1 MKRNTFLLI
10 LMMIMPLGMVA
21 QQPRAQ
27 HIRYVSKDGKYDN
40 DGTEWSKAKN
50 NVQDAINDLVDK
62 GLQGEVWVAQGTYS
76 PTESTEKSGGST
88 LYMSFKVPAGIVVR
102 GGFHGP
108 GTVPSGETLTVGKV
122 LNADG
127 TVNTAGT
134 SYTTG
139 TYPGESTLEDRVQVT
154 AQQTIHGET
163 INRDWTYKY
172 PTILT
177 GDLSTPAKFEWNTTK
192 KWWDASFYGN
202 CYHVVWFAMN
212 GFDENGRA
220 KPLDTNKGDAHVEGF
235 TIMNGNA
242 RNTEING
249 RFHNAYGGGVYMV
262 EGSRIENCR
271 ITNCEASR
279 DGGGVYMDGG
289 GVVKHCYIF
298 NNQALGVGVQN
309 GYGGGI
315 CLDANKSENLFGIY
329 RSVVFGN
336 VGRLGGGL
344 AVKVLEHNPGR
355 ATDIRYTPFAS
366 AVLVGNNT
374 ATTEGG
380 GVYTDGGGCMTNLTI
395 VRNQCN
401 GSGVINNG
409 VATGRS
415 GGLYCHNHAVVM
427 NSVMWGNEC
436 AANNHMQYAASQSSN
451 DEDLKVDMM
460 YCTLSYSDNT
470 DWTGT
475 AKSHVFSLS
484 EYNNADAMPS
494 GRVPNDNE
502 QFANF
507 LNPSS
512 QAGYCDELHLDDQQV
527 IFWRP
532 GANSALANNGI
543 ISLNL
548 NLDGKYPFTSIPS
561 DVLSNV
567 YNPRSTLGAYTRQFG
582 RMTPRITT
590 ENGETVYHFYVDP
603 NAPTYRTSISHGI
616 SWDEPARFLANVLY
630 TIDTTPEYIN
640 AKCVVHVKEGEVDNT
655 CSYVGGKN
663 VRDMTIGLRS
673 KHVTLLGGYPAAL
686 TGTEEE
692 QTNGGITLRRDPMSY
707 PTFIVGEITDD
718 YKMNVAHLV
727 SFDGCD
733 DVTFDGFQLRYANAS
748 DTKFNVSGHDGGAI
762 RFIHGATN
770 IRVRNVLIAGCTAD
784 RGAAIFAETGT
795 TASFENVIIHNN
807 EAANREGAIIYS
819 EGSAR
824 LSFTHCN
831 IMNNVGY
838 PVYLNGSTTQQS
850 FDNCIFFANLSENA
864 DNAYGNDATSV
875 ATIESKALPSF
886 RGNAAGVTVTN
897 CLFDNLTPALT
908 GAVVVRGTNHGR
920 LTYELNA
927 TGYPR
932 FINATHNAGV
942 SPAGD
947 ATFYGRATSFM
958 PHNNNPMVNTAKH
971 ADMST
976 PSSWG
981 TDITAYFTRTYGGLP
996 DIGAVENHAPTE
1008 EEKEEDENAYAGGQ
1022 QAMGNIVYV
1031 RTPED
1036 GGSDNNSGNSW
1047 DDALATVQKAI
1058 EVANVEGGIEYG
1070 EAESITHSFNAG
1082 ATLTSLQDML
1092 NAPNLRIRSVSRN
1105 TCYWTNTNNTIVGSN
1120 QTGNNTYFKFEPV
1133 EGTTDEFY
1141 IRASNGRYITGEI
1154 RQNTSMTLGSN
1165 GEKQRFQIAPRET
1178 GVSFY
1183 INNVSS
1189 SATTYYCANAYNNTT
1204 IQGWSPSD
1212 NNSAWIITTTADFSY
1227 DETIQKPIRDTNNK
1241 QVWVAEGVYTAL
1253 SSETTHALYGQVL
1266 DEGNVA
1272 GRKWNQ
1278 RFSIMLREGVNV
1290 YGGFDNEGYP
1300 GMKDRDPKLY
1310 PTTVQP
1316 GDPVGEMTPAE
1327 KNAWA
1332 SRGVTG
1338 EYPLEYRAMSDEC
1351 GSFGRVVVQE
1361 KDFELETTFDG
1372 FTIKNGYLNACAKV
1386 YIGGQLHQV
1395 LSQSEDKLGLT
1406 GGAGVYLLRGGVL
1419 ENCII
1424 TGNMTYTNVADL
1436 NNNAATAEANH
1447 QTFNTVF
1454 QSDGG
1459 YHTSG
1464 AGVFNNGGTIK
1475 NCQISYNSVLQ
1486 DLARN
1491 SNTNYLPQA
1500 AWLYGAGLFMQDGVV
1515 YNTIIHDNIC
1525 KFTDYKAEDSNYGGY
1540 DDPYSPTGITKNE
1553 FWQTPSSNSLTS
1565 GNLRESA
1572 AGCGVFLVTGDFYN
1586 NTVTHNTYRFWPAS
1600 YNGGG
1605 STIVGVGGIYAFTGS
1620 TIYNCIIANNE
1631 PTSLKA
1637 AGLALPSSVQNNQ
1650 QERIIPFTSGDVF
1663 FNFPVMCF
1671 SSGGY
1676 NYNDAGVTAR
1686 YSAID
1691 YQSAAT
1697 VWNEFN
1703 TAGAT
1708 AAKPLRNLCVFN
1720 DLKDLTSNSV
1730 YSFNATNSY
1739 GYAEAGQECNPN
1751 DNSSGTDY
1759 STASGTN
1766 WYGKRNDG
1774 DVLLAAD
1781 YHLMAASPAINK
1793 GTNIIPNAVLP
1804 DYDAEYTERI
1814 KDCTVDMGAYEFDDS
1829 YAITPDVTKIGTGG
1843 ETDLTKPAI
1852 YYVTPYG
1859 AGLASADSPA
1869 NAACAEK
1876 LQRVLDAAGRYKAQ
1890 HPTQQVIVKVANSQ
1904 ELVDADTHF
1913 TYYATRTT
1921 ETDNSDVRVWSI
1933 IVPRGVEVW
1942 GGYNDSYASATDNGF
1957 YSEDG
1962 SGVRTDKR
1970 SITGNPTYFD
1980 SYYTN
1985 PEHEN
1990 KISTYHVVTFTDLV
2004 FDGTGNPYKVGD
2016 DLTQN
2021 STYNGSTGELMTMKS
2036 HNVTDRAV
2044 IDGIYITSG
2053 NANLKSSASGSQ
2065 TLNIHSY
2072 GGAAIVTDYAHVR
2085 NCIVQGNQGVYG
2097 GALALTHKALV
2108 SGCLIEKNTADYGGA
2123 IYVFEEGATLSDG
2136 TKIDSRNEYYQE
2148 VSTDFD
2154 HRYDLNMPHVF
2165 STTIVNNKANVQG
2178 GGVWFGT
2185 SVPNVRFNSSVVW
2198 QNDCQDQANVSGLF
2212 QITRPDGS
2220 TYTTTEYYPFNYC
2233 GVQNIQAS
2241 GLNNVMLN
2249 TDNNLGVR
2257 FQKAGGDA
2265 NDLAVKNEE
2274 AEGFAKFD
2282 DFGNYN
2288 LTNYSVMV
2296 HGGMPLEN
2304 YQSLQERYKLSET
2317 DFLNKNRLVTLSDA
2331 EGGGTR
2337 HFIEMGA
2344 LAFAKKFPTEQLMLR
2359 LFVSLPDHIDHQAA
2373 NYMMELAATATDG
2386 SVEQYYSQEGSSFA
2400 YPMTHLQDA
2409 LDYIMRLRGFN
2420 KGNPILTEV
2429 VDNNRAND
2437 LPFEIFVS
2445 DGTFYP
2451 STDLSGNNNNTVGNS
2466 FLIPEGVSIIGG
2478 NAPNFATD
2486 EEGKEYSN
2494 AKRFYGAGFTPHI
2507 LPKGTDVYYTAYN
2520 QLPLANKEVTL
2531 GDYTIHQRLTDSITV
2546 HRKLTDINANSII
2559 EPWEFTHQT
2568 ILSGFLEGVQ
2578 NNGVNHV
2585 LTVLA
2590 NEYACGALP
2599 TTVGGEHN
2607 HNDEETSGISHEYF
2621 CAEHGQNI
2629 ALDGLTVI
2637 GGYAHGYLKN
2647 TVNDR
2652 HKLKFDEG
2660 GGLLV
2665 DGNYYYDHYNKVH
2678 KGGSTDEKFQKATY
2692 FHATAPGA
2700 VGYRDIPVLISNCK
2714 FENNHAGYGGAVSTN
2729 TTLDIFNSSF
2739 EHNRALSGSDEVDW
2753 THYDNDGNQVFIDHK
2768 IKYPGNGGAIYSTH
2782 QVSAFNTLFANNEA
2796 LDTAFNYEPQVFYLL
2811 HTLAQSN
2818 RPTTTTTTTPREMIG
2833 GSGGAVFVARH
2844 GYYHFTN
2851 CNFVRNQANVYP
2863 VVFSYNPNYQAQE
2876 NNAQLWMQYNQI
2888 VNCVLWGN
2896 EMNPK
2901 MVDALNNSPLNQQE
2915 KENYIRSASKVVNY
2929 GRKDRDPATYN
2940 PAITTAASAETQE
2953 ELDSEAQE
2961 QIWFSA
2967 YEKGKAITAKNAY
2980 DFRNMEYSAYTHIIP
2995 LIKNYA
3001 ANVYKQPD
3009 GTVGLAGG
3017 YYQNCN
3023 VEIASE
3029 NAVNEGP
3036 NFVNPSSHAG
3046 YDGYVESAD
3055 WSPARLNNL
3064 SDNGWGK
3071 IMQRINPIGN
3081 EYKAEFVTTSDG
3093 KYDVTGFYPEHRYL
3107 ESFIKF
3113 QKTIPIGE
3121 ARYMFADYPGALV
3134 PLRRIS
3140 YDPNPSHDQTYIDIG
3155 VYEYP
3160 HTELKYTTEGD
3171 EVDVLWVS
3179 SKEKPDNGLPDG
3191 SAWSQPTSD
3200 LQRAIETLL
3209 SSRNGH
3215 RKEIRLMDG
3224 TFTPVYT
3231 IDDHL
3236 CFYFDTEYLNKSVLL
3251 ETTDVEGGTTPIY
3264 NEGVRSL
3271 TIKGGYSHE
3280 LNNVRDVEQYPAIIR
3295 QQKRTDASSTRW
3307 DHLIYIADPTQR
3319 YGKEHY
3325 DEQGGPEHD
3334 FGHYLTQNQ
3343 KVINTIPMEIDGVT
3357 LINDQATQNATGTAI
3372 YYADLD
3378 DMTADGKDADGI
3390 IQPTPA
3396 NVTTSITTGENDV
3409 ENHTYATLD
3418 KPAKLV
3424 LSKTKV
3430 MGSGAYDKSKTAS
3443 AVYLGN
3449 NGGYNLIYN
3458 TVMHSNYGDPLVT
3471 NSETRTINN
3480 TFALNGGMVDM
3491 SSDRATNS
3499 FIHNTVLWK
3508 NNFLGA
3514 TGYGNQFNL
3523 HGFGTSTDTQDATFA
3538 RWDATHSDAEMSDV
3552 LLFSHNAY
3560 TGGDTVN
3567 TDYQTGAAIALRHYN
3582 VGLTFDNSDFMLS
3595 PHFTD
3600 PENPTIESRNF
3611 SLQPSLRLLHKGN
3624 DALYD
3629 DQLTVEADK
3638 LTSQMYDLAM
3648 HTSLT
3653 EDAAS
3658 NARKVN
3664 TIDIGAYEYQNVLNR
3679 ILYVDPNKTGEN
3691 TGLGWEHAFAIG
3703 HLQNAIDLAALYHLN
3718 KPDEQAYVFIKGA
3731 TQGNKDLHTE
3741 ETLTVRDGVSVYGG
3755 IHSMFTTE
3763 CEIASVDNVTGERTY
3778 TDAALGN
3785 FVQAVTSHNEG
3796 FIGPNTNRT
3805 AIYGIQTN
3813 KYTLF
3818 DTTPENGITTL
3829 IKGFHV
3835 TGNTDATAPL
3845 IDIDPQVAT
3854 GATGLPK
3861 VALTNIVTY
3870 ENTTATDVP
3879 VARVKNALIYESLF
3893 RNNNTNPD
3901 NTPTDNNASV
3911 LELGGDAWAV
3921 SITAEGKV
3929 TGVDGS
3935 TWLNGGKD
3943 RTEELASHIVNSIA
3957 NFRGEDTR
3965 TEIDPDATRNTLTG
3979 HNYVRND
3986 RNCYYQL
3993 TERSKHINE
4002 IKIASGTQGNEFLP
4016 ANLRSFVNYR
4026 TDRDL
4031 LGNPRLLT
4039 LITGDGTDQLLDRG
4053 AFETWKIDRYLVE
4066 TKEEGHFNP
4075 HTGSV
4080 VYIMEGCNLKC
4091 GIELYPGYLLLKEG
4105 ASLWGNGQNVK
4116 LSFVAVERT
4125 IQPGGSVVSIP
4136 YNLDYATQ
4144 AEKPVYE
4151 ENGVLNLAQT
4161 THSTFDYDAAQRS
4174 AWNHEFHKVDSE
4186 NWVAQAENAIT
4197 PKNQGVLFVPE
4208 ETEATVYRFT
4218 GKGYQFDDFV
4228 YEEKEEERFKQ
4239 VVLTQHDDRTST
4251 EGSADFT
4258 SKEDMGWNCIG
4269 LPYLVSNYE
4278 TQKTTYSGEEGIYNL
4293 NLPHT
4298 LWLYYDGTMGRD
4310 GELVD
4315 GDGGFYSVP
4324 SWSDVTAEW
4333 HLGTNLDRPRLWMG
4347 EGIFTQTAAVDA
4359 EETLTFYRPV
4369 LSIPEEIEVKGERRN
4384 TRFYVGDE
4392 EEMMDELTHLLITT
4406 SGRTIR
4412 ISGLM
4417 GGERITVYDVSGRRM
4432 AGGTA
4437 SAFEWRATLPGAGVY
4452 IVKVDDERT
4461 KVSLR

>member
-1 MKRNTFLLI
+1 MKRRTFLLI
-10 LMMIMPLGMVA
+10 IIMTLSLGMA
-21 QQPRAQ
+21 AQPRALN
-27 HIRYVSKDGKYDN
+27 IRYVSQNGKYGH
-40 DGTEWSKAKN
+40 DGLSWATAKN

-76 PTESTEKSGGST
+76 PTESTEKTGGST
-88 LYMSFKVPAGIVVR
+88 LYMSFKVPAGIVLR

-108 GTVPSGETLTVGKV
+108 GTVPSGATLTTGKV
-122 LNADG
+122 LNDDG
-127 TVNTAGT
+127 TVNTVGT
-134 SYTTG
+134 SYTSG
-139 TYPGESTLEDRVQVT
+139 NYPGESTLDDRVQAT

-163 INRDWTYKY
+163 ITRDWTYKY

-177 GDLSTPAKFEWNTTK
+177 GDLSTPAKFEWNSTK

-202 CYHVVWFAMN
+202 CYHVVWFALN

-220 KPLDTNKGDAHVEGF
+220 KPLDTTKGDAHVEGF

-242 RNTEING
+242 KNTEING
-249 RFHNAYGGGVYMV
+249 RYHNAYGGGVYMV

-298 NNQALGVGVQN
+298 NNQALGIGVQN

-336 VGRLGGGL
+336 VARLGGGL
-344 AVKVLEHNPGR
+344 AMKVLEENNGR

-380 GVYTDGGGCMTNLTI
+380 GVYTTGGGCITNLTI

-415 GGLYCHNHAVVM
+415 GGLYCRNHAVVM

-436 AANNHMQYAASQSSN
+436 AANNNMQYAASQSTSADN
-451 DEDLKVDMM
+451 LKVDMM

-475 AKSHVFSLS
+475 SKSHVFSLS
-484 EYNNADAMPS
+484 EYNNADDLSAA
-494 GRVPNDNE
+494 GRTPNTRDL
-502 QFANF
+502 FPNF

-512 QAGYCDELHLDDQQV
+512 KAGYCEELHLDDKQV

-532 GANSALANNGI
+532 GANSALANTGI
-543 ISLNL
+543 ISMNL
-548 NLDGKYPFTSIPS
+548 NPDGKYPFTTIPS
-561 DVLSNV
+561 DVLANV
-567 YNPRSTLGAYTRQFG
+567 YNPRSTIGAYTRKFG
-582 RMTPRITT
+582 RMTPRTVT
-590 ENGETVYHFYVDP
+590 ENGEQVHHFYVDP
-603 NAPTYRTSISHGI
+603 NAPTYRTGTIHGI
-616 SWDEPARFLANVLY
+616 SWDEPARFLANILY
-630 TIDTTPEYIN
+630 NIDTYYTDE
-640 AKCVVHVKEGEVDNT
+640 KCVVHVKEGEVDNT

-673 KHVTLLGGYPAAL
+673 KHTTVLGGYPAAL
-686 TGTEEE
+686 TGTQEE
-692 QTNGGITLRRDPMSY
+692 QTNAGVTLRRDPMRY

-733 DVTFDGFQLRYANAS
+733 DITFDGFQLRYANAS
-748 DTKFNVSGHDGGAI
+748 DTKFNASGHDGGAI
-762 RFIHGATN
+762 RLINGATN
-770 IRVRNVLIAGCTAD
+770 VRVRNVMIAGCTAD

-795 TASFENVIIHNN
+795 AASFENLIIHNN
-807 EAANREGAIIYS
+807 EAVNREGAIIYS
-819 EGSAR
+819 EGSAQ
-824 LSFTHCN
+824 LTFTHCN

-838 PVYLNGSTTQQS
+838 PVYLNGNTTRQS
-850 FDNCIFFANLSENA
+850 FDNSIFFGNLSENA
-864 DNAYGNDATSV
+864 DNVYGSNATSV
-875 ATIESKALPSF
+875 AAIEAKALPSF
-886 RGNAAGVTVTN
+886 LGNTAGVTVTN
-897 CLFDNLTPALT
+897 SLFDNLTPALT
-908 GAVVVRGTNHGR
+908 GAAVVRGTTHGR

-958 PHNNNPMVNTAKH
+958 PHNNNPMVNAAKH
-971 ADMST
+971 TDMST

-981 TDITAYFTRTYGGLP
+981 KDITDYFTRTYGGLP
-996 DIGAVENHAPTE
+996 DIGAVENHAATE
-1008 EEKEEDENAYAGGQ
+1008 EEDDENAYAGGQ
-1022 QAMGNIVYV
+1022 QAIGDIVYV

-1036 GGSDNNSGNSW
+1036 GGSDSNSGNSW

-1070 EAESITHSFNAG
+1070 EAEIIPHSFAAG
-1082 ATLTSLQDML
+1082 ATLTSLADML
-1092 NAPNLRIRSVSRN
+1092 NAPNLKIRNVRTN

-1120 QTGNNTYFKFEPV
+1120 QTGNATYFQFELV

-1141 IRASNGRYITGEI
+1141 IKANNGNYITGEI
-1154 RQNTSMTLGSN
+1154 RQNTSMRLSTN
-1165 GEKQRFQIAPRET
+1165 GEKQRFRIAPRET

-1183 INNVSS
+1183 INNISS
-1189 SATTYYCANAYNNTT
+1189 SDGTYYCANAYSATN
-1204 IQGWSPSD
+1204 IQGWSPTD
-1212 NNSAWIITTTADFSY
+1212 AGSAWIITTTAAFSY
-1227 DETIQKPIRDTNNK
+1227 NETIQKPIRDTNNK

-1266 DEGNVA
+1266 DEGDVA
-1272 GRKWNQ
+1272 SRKWNQ
-1278 RFSIMLREGVNV
+1278 KFSIMLREGVNV

-1316 GDPVGEMTPAE
+1316 GDPVGEMTQAE
-1327 KNAWA
+1327 KDAWA
-1332 SRGVTG
+1332 VRGITG

-1372 FTIKNGYLNACAKV
+1372 FTIKNGFLNACAQV

-1436 NNNAATAEANH
+1436 NNNAATAETNH

-1454 QSDGG
+1454 QSNGG

-1491 SNTNYLPQA
+1491 SAGNYLPQA

-1525 KFTDYKAEDSNYGGY
+1525 KFTDYKAENSNYGGY
-1540 DDPYSPTGITKNE
+1540 DDPYSQTGITKNE
-1553 FWQTPSSNSLTS
+1553 FWQTPSSNALTD
-1565 GNLRESA
+1565 GALRESA

-1600 YNGGG
+1600 YNNGS
-1605 STIVGVGGIYAFTGS
+1605 STIVGVGGVYAFTGS
-1620 TIYNCIIANNE
+1620 TIYNCVIANNE

-1637 AGLALPSSVQNNQ
+1637 AGLALPSSIQNNQ
-1650 QERIIPFTSGDVF
+1650 QESIIPFTGGNVF

-1676 NYNDAGVTAR
+1676 SYNDAGVTAR

-1691 YQSAAT
+1691 YQSAAI
-1697 VWNEFN
+1697 VWDEFN

-1708 AAKPLRNLCVFN
+1708 AAKPLRNLCIFN

-1739 GYAEAGQECNPN
+1739 GYAVAGQECNPN
-1751 DNSSGTDY
+1751 DNSAGTDY

-1774 DVLLAAD
+1774 DVLLSAD

-1829 YAITPDVTKIGTGG
+1829 YTITPDVTKIGTGG

-1869 NAACAEK
+1869 NAACAAK
-1876 LQRVLDAAGRYKAQ
+1876 LQRVLDAAGRYKTQ

-1904 ELVDADTHF
+1904 ELVDAGTYF

-1921 ETDNSDVRVWSI
+1921 ETENSDVRVWSI

-1942 GGYNDSYASATDNGF
+1942 GGYSDSYTNATNNGF

-1962 SGVRTDKR
+1962 SGMRTDKR

-2004 FDGTGNPYKVGD
+2004 FDGEGNPYKAGD

-2021 STYNGSTGELMTMKS
+2021 STYNGSTDDLMTMKS
-2036 HNVTDRAV
+2036 RGVTDRAV
-2044 IDGIYITSG
+2044 VDGIYITNG
-2053 NANLKSSASGSQ
+2053 NADQVGIASGSQ
-2065 TLNIHSY
+2065 RLNIHSY

-2123 IYVFEEGATLSDG
+2123 IYVFEEGVTLSDG
-2136 TKIDSRNEYYQE
+2136 TEINSQNENYRE

-2154 HRYDLNMPHVF
+2154 HRYDLNMSHVF
-2165 STTIVNNKANVQG
+2165 SSTIVNNKANVQG

-2212 QITRPDGS
+2212 QITRPDGA

-2233 GVQNIQAS
+2233 GVQNIQVS
-2241 GLNNVMLN
+2241 GLNNVLLN

-2257 FQKAGGDA
+2257 FRKAGGDI
-2265 NDLAVKNEE
+2265 NDLAVKDEK
-2274 AEGFAKFD
+2274 AEGFKKFD
-2282 DFGNYN
+2282 DFGHYD
-2288 LTNYSVMV
+2288 LTNYSIMV
-2296 HGGMPLEN
+2296 HGGMPVEN
-2304 YQSLQERYKLSET
+2304 YQSLQERYKLSEK
-2317 DFLNKNRLVTLSDA
+2317 DFLNKDRLVTLSEA

-2344 LAFAKKFPTEQLMLR
+2344 LAFAKKFPNEQLMLR
-2359 LFVSLPDHIDHQAA
+2359 LFVSLPEHIDHQAA
-2373 NYMMELAATATDG
+2373 NYMMELGNTATEG

-2400 YPMTHLQDA
+2400 YPMMHLQDA
-2409 LDYIMRLRGFN
+2409 LDYILRLRGFN
-2420 KGNPILTEV
+2420 KGNAILKDV
-2429 VDNNRAND
+2429 VDATHAND

-2451 STDLSGNNNNTVGNS
+2451 TSDLSGNNDNTVGNS

-2478 NAPNFATD
+2478 NAPQFATD
-2486 EEGKEYSN
+2486 EEGKEYSEV
-2494 AKRFYGAGFTPHI
+2494 KHFYGAGFTPNI
-2507 LPKGTDVYYTAYN
+2507 QNKVEGTDYYTAYN
-2520 QLPLANKEVTL
+2520 QLPLAEKVVTL

-2546 HRKLTDINANSII
+2546 HRKVIDINANSII

-2599 TTVGGEHN
+2599 TTVGGEHSHEDDASSN
-2607 HNDEETSGISHEYF
+2607 ADHEYF

-2637 GGYAHGYLKN
+2637 GGYAHGYTEN

-2652 HKLKFDEG
+2652 HKLKYNQG
-2660 GGLLV
+2660 GALLV
-2665 DGNYYYDHYNKVH
+2665 DGNYYYDYYNKVH
-2678 KGGSTDEKFQKATY
+2678 KGKSTDEQFQKAVY

-2714 FENNHAGYGGAVSTN
+2714 FENNHAGYGGAVATN

-2739 EHNRALSGSDEVDW
+2739 EHNRALSGRDTVDW
-2753 THYDNDGNQVFIDHK
+2753 THYDDNKNTVIVKHPVH
-2768 IKYPGNGGAIYSTH
+2768 YPGNGGAIYATH
-2782 QVSAFNTLFANNEA
+2782 QVSAFNTMFANNEA
-2796 LDTAFNYEPQVFYLL
+2796 LDTKFDYNPQDYYLL
-2811 HTLAQSN
+2811 HVLAETN
-2818 RPTTTTTTTPREMIG
+2818 TPPPTTTTTTTPRKMIG
-2833 GSGGAVFVARH
+2833 GTGGAVFVARH
-2844 GYYHFTN
+2844 GYFHFTN

-2863 VVFSYNPNYQAQE
+2863 AVFSYNPNYQAQE
-2876 NNAQLWMQYNQI
+2876 NTAQFWMQYNQI

-2901 MVDALNNSPLNQQE
+2901 MVEAVNNSGMSQKE
-2915 KENYIRSASKVVNY
+2915 KEHYIRSASKVVNY
-2929 GRKDRDPATYN
+2929 GRKDRDATKLYE
-2940 PAITTAASAETQE
+2940 PAITMTTTAESQE
-2953 ELDSEAQE
+2953 ELDQEAQE

-2967 YEKGKAITAKNAY
+2967 YEQGKAITANNAY
-2980 DFRNMEYSAYTHIIP
+2980 DFRQMEYDAYKHIMTQIRE
-2995 LIKNYA
+2995 YA
-3001 ANVYKQPD
+3001 AVYTQED
-3009 GTVGLAGG
+3009 GTRGVP
-3017 YYQNCN
+3017 YQNCN
-3023 VEIASE
+3023 IEIASE
-3029 NAVNEGP
+3029 NTVNEGP
-3036 NFVNPSSHAG
+3036 NFVNPSSYAG
-3046 YDGYVESAD
+3046 YDGYMESAD
-3055 WSPARLNNL
+3055 WSPARLNTL

-3071 IMQRINPIGN
+3071 IMQKIVTEGN
-3081 EYKAEFVTTSDG
+3081 EYKAEFQTITLANG
-3093 KYDVTGFYPEHRYL
+3093 EKQYDVTGFYPIHRYL
-3107 ESFIKF
+3107 KGFIKF
-3113 QKTIPIGE
+3113 QKTIPLGE
-3121 ARYMFADYPGALV
+3121 ARYMFADYPEAEM
-3134 PLRRIS
+3134 PLHRIS

-3160 HTELKYTTEGD
+3160 HTELKYDTEG
-3171 EVDVLWVS
+3171 EQVDVLWVS
-3179 SKEKPDNGLPDG
+3179 AREKPDNGLPDG
-3191 SAWSQPTSD
+3191 SDWSQPTSD

-3209 SSRNGH
+3209 ASRNGH

-3231 IDDHL
+3231 INDHL
-3236 CFYFDTEYLNKSVLL
+3236 CFYVNTEYLNKSVMM
-3251 ETTDVEGGTTPIY
+3251 ETDDNKLPIY
-3264 NEGVRSL
+3264 NEGVMSL

-3280 LNNVRDVEQYPAIIR
+3280 LNNVRDVEAYPAIIR
-3295 QQKRTDASSTRW
+3295 QQRRTDNTSNRW
-3307 DHLIYIADPTQR
+3307 DHLIYVQDPTQR
-3319 YGKEHY
+3319 YGKQSYETTS
-3325 DEQGGPEHD
+3325 GATEHD
-3334 FGHYLTQNQ
+3334 FGHYKDQNN
-3343 KVINTIPMEIDGVT
+3343 KVINTIPLEIDGVT
-3357 LINDQATQNATGTAI
+3357 LINDQASSDAMGAAI
-3372 YYADLD
+3372 YYANLD
-3378 DMTADGKDADGI
+3378 EMTDGTNKDTDGI
-3390 IQPTPA
+3390 IEPTPT
-3396 NVTTSITTGENDV
+3396 NVTTSITGEGAL
-3409 ENHTYATLD
+3409 TYEYASMK

-3430 MGSGAYDKSKTAS
+3430 IGSGAYDKNKNVS
-3443 AVYLGN
+3443 AVYLGS
-3449 NGGYNLIYN
+3449 NGGYSLIYN
-3458 TVMHSNYGDPLVT
+3458 TVMHSNYGNPLVAQC
-3471 NSETRTINN
+3471 EARTVNN
-3480 TFALNGGMVDM
+3480 TFALNNGFVDLG
-3491 SSDRATNS
+3491 SPKAANS

-3508 NNFLGA
+3508 NNLGS
-3514 TGYGNQFNL
+3514 TGYDKQFDL
-3523 HGFGTSTDTQDATFA
+3523 AGFGTSATPTTDTSFDWNAKRT
-3538 RWDATHSDAEMSDV
+3538 DTELPNV

-3567 TDYQTGAAIALRHYN
+3567 TDYKEGATIALRNYN
-3582 VGLTFDNSDFMLS
+3582 VGLTFDNSDFMLG
-3595 PHFTD
+3595 PHFAE
-3600 PENPTIESRNF
+3600 PEHQTLTLRDF
-3611 SLQPSLRLLHKGN
+3611 SLQPSLRLMHKGDDN
-3624 DALYD
+3624 LYD
-3629 DQLTVEADK
+3629 DTLDKVEK
-3638 LTSQMYDLAM
+3638 EENEKTTYELTSKMYDLAM
-3648 HTSLT
+3648 HTSIK

-3658 NARKVN
+3658 KARKVSL
-3664 TIDIGAYEYQNVLNR
+3664 IDIGAYEYQNVLNR
-3679 ILYVDPNKTGEN
+3679 VMYVDPNDPSSY
-3691 TGLGWEHAFAIG
+3691 TGLGWENAFG
-3703 HLQNAIDLAALYHLN
+3703 QRNLQNAIDLAALYHYN
-3718 KPDEQAYVFIKGA
+3718 HPTEQAYVFVKGA
-3731 TQGNKDLHTE
+3731 TQGNKDLHTG

-3755 IHSMFTTE
+3755 IHSMFTAE
-3763 CEIASVDNVTGERTY
+3763 CRYSEDEATKERTY
-3778 TDAALGN
+3778 AETDLANYLS
-3785 FVQAVTSHNEG
+3785 AVVSNNEG

-3805 AIYGIQTN
+3805 AVYGINTS

-3818 DTTPENGITTL
+3818 DTTLGNGITSL
-3829 IKGFHV
+3829 VDGFHV
-3835 TGNTDATAPL
+3835 TGNNNFTEPA
-3845 IDIDPQVAT
+3845 IDIDPQVVEGADA
-3854 GATGLPK
+3854 GATK
-3861 VALTNIVTY
+3861 VALRNIVTY
-3870 ENTTATDVP
+3870 DNTSATGADL
-3879 VARVKNALIYESLF
+3879 AKVKNALIYESLF
-3893 RNNNTNPD
+3893 RNND
-3901 NTPTDNNASV
+3901 TDGSV
-3911 LELGGDAWAV
+3911 LKLEENAWAV
-3921 SITAEGKV
+3921 NITAEGKV
-3929 TGVDGS
+3929 TGTDGT
-3935 TWLNGGKD
+3935 TWLNGGKT
-3943 RTEELASHIVNSIA
+3943 REEEVASHIVNSIA

-3965 TEIDPDATRNTLTG
+3965 PEVDAAATRNTLTG

-3993 TERSKHINE
+3993 TEKSKHINE
-4002 IKIASGTQGNEFLP
+4002 IAIAAGEEGNEFLP
-4016 ANLRSFVNYR
+4016 ANLRPFVNYR

-4039 LITGDGTDQLLDRG
+4039 LTGATDNIARLDRG
-4053 AFETWKIDRYLVE
+4053 AFETWKIEQDMIYTR
-4066 TKEEGHFNP
+4066 EEGHYNP

-4080 VYIMEGCNLKC
+4080 VYIMEDKSLVC
-4091 GIELYPGYLLLKEG
+4091 GLELYPGYLLLKEG
-4105 ASLWGNGQNVK
+4105 GNLYGNGQNVK

-4125 IQPGGSVVSIP
+4125 VQPGGSVVSVP
-4136 YNLDYATQ
+4136 YNMDYGIN
-4144 AEKPVYE
+4144 AELPTYE
-4151 ENGVLNLAQT
+4151 TNGVLNLTQT
-4161 THSTFDYDAAQRS
+4161 GSSTFTYDGAQRS
-4174 AWNHEFHKVDSE
+4174 AWDHEFHYQDSE
-4186 NWVAQAENAIT
+4186 NWMAQPENTIT
-4197 PKNQGVLFVPE
+4197 PKSQGVLFVPGG
-4208 ETEATVYRFT
+4208 TEPTVYRFT
-4218 GKGYQFDDFV
+4218 AKGAKFDDFI
-4228 YEEKEEERFKQ
+4228 YEEKTDENFKE
-4239 VVLTQHDDRTST
+4239 VVLTKYDDRTST
-4251 EGSADFT
+4251 NDGADFT
-4258 SKEDMGWNCIG
+4258 SKEDMSWNCIG

-4278 TQKTTYSGEEGIYNL
+4278 THLTNYSGNAGIYNMH
-4293 NLPHT
+4293 LPHT
-4298 LWLYYDGTMGRD
+4298 LWLYYDGLTTTD
-4310 GELVD
+4310 GSTKVN
-4315 GDGGFYSVP
+4315 GHGGYFSVN
-4324 SWSDVTAEW
+4324 SWDAATW
-4333 HLGTNLDRPRLWMG
+4333 NLAAGEKAHIWVG
-4347 EGIFTQTAAVDA
+4347 EGIFTQTAAVSD
-4359 EETLTFYRPV
+4359 EETLTFYRP
-4369 LSIPEEIEVKGERRN
+4369 LIKTPREAPATRSN
-4384 TRFYVGDE
+4384 TRYYVDNTLE
-4392 EEMMDELTHLLITT
+4392 EDAELDVLITT
-4406 SGRTIR
+4406 SGRSIH
-4412 ISGLM
+4412 ISGLL
-4417 GGERITVYDVSGRRM
+4417 GGERVAIYNMAGQRI

-4437 SAFEWRATLPGAGVY
+4437 SEFEWHTTVNAAGIYV
-4452 IVKVDDERT
+4452 VTVDENRV
-4461 KVSLR
+4461 KVSLK